1 MADRVVDKL
10 NPDAHLT
17 LKDLKSLVCE
27 NEEDPPPKVFGENLM
42 QKLRL
47 TDPILGC
54 VLERWGTS
62 LTEIPMHL
70 GTLVGKDSMLS
81 EEEKETAE
89 RLYKQERM
97 GDPSTHL
104 GSQRYATEE
113 EEEEEQEMVII
124 EDFYLPDK
132 TTMFPV
138 GTRVTLIRK
147 KKNVW
152 IMKMPNGKFLLRRD
166 AKLAPV
172 GSVPIAQPA
181 VSPSVSPAVDVA
193 PVAAPVAAPVVAPP
207 APSPPPPAPPSP
219 PPPPPPLPP
228 PPPPPSPPPAPLP
241 APSPRVQAMID
252 YIETGRAVRPPRSTP
267 GPVVR
272 PNVNAA
278 RRRH

>member
-27 NEEDPPPKVFGENLM
+27 NEEDPPPKVFGENII

-47 TDPILGC
+47 SDPILGC

-70 GTLVGKDSMLS
+70 GTLVEKDSMLG

-152 IMKMPNGKFLLRRD
+152 TMKMPDGKFLLRRD

-172 GSVPIAQPA
+172 ASVPIAQPA
-181 VSPSVSPAVDVA
+181 VAPSVAPAVDV
-193 PVAAPVAAPVVAPP
+193 APVAAPVVAPP

-241 APSPRVQAMID
+241 APSQRVQAMID

>member
-70 GTLVGKDSMLS
+70 GTLVEKDSMLG

-104 GSQRYATEE
+104 GSQRYATEEEE

-152 IMKMPNGKFLLRRD
+152 TMKTLDGKFHLRRNT
-166 AKLAPV
+166 KLAPV
-172 GSVPIAQPA
+172 ASVPTAQPA
-181 VSPSVSPAVDVA
+181 VAPSVAPAAVA
-193 PVAAPVAAPVVAPP
+193 PPP
-207 APSPPPPAPPSP
+207 APSPRALALSDFA
-219 PPPPPPLPP
+219 LF
-228 PPPPPSPPPAPLP
+228 
-241 APSPRVQAMID
+241 
-252 YIETGRAVRPPRSTP
+252 GRPIRPTRSSP

-272 PNVNAA
+272 PNINAA
-278 RRRH
+278 RR

>member
-27 NEEDPPPKVFGENLM
+27 NEEDPPPKVFGENII

-47 TDPILGC
+47 SDPILGC

-70 GTLVGKDSMLS
+70 GSLVGKDSMLS

-152 IMKMPNGKFLLRRD
+152 IMKMPDGKFLLRRD

-172 GSVPIAQPA
+172 ASVPIAQPA
-181 VSPSVSPAVDVA
+181 VAPSVALAVDV
-193 PVAAPVAAPVVAPP
+193 APVAAPVVAPP

-241 APSPRVQAMID
+241 APSQRVQAMID

>member
-1 MADRVVDKL
+1 
-10 NPDAHLT
+10 
-17 LKDLKSLVCE
+17 
-27 NEEDPPPKVFGENLM
+27 
-42 QKLRL
+42 
-47 TDPILGC
+47 
-54 VLERWGTS
+54 
-62 LTEIPMHL
+62 
-70 GTLVGKDSMLS
+70 
-81 EEEKETAE
+81 
-89 RLYKQERM
+89 
-97 GDPSTHL
+97 
-104 GSQRYATEE
+104 
-113 EEEEEQEMVII
+113 MVII
-124 EDFYLPDK
+124 QEFYLPDK

-207 APSPPPPAPPSP
+207 APSPPPPAPSPPPPAPPSP